1 MDAEEK
7 NQVQPDKEEESPEAT
22 ETAEPVAQPENDFMA
37 GAMMTNGIVFVWMQ
51 ALSVFRQYVSQLPPR
66 VLIDASYIIYILAAY
81 LASRQVTKRA
91 KREHLKA
98 GLKTAAY
105 STIMGLLILSSMNS
119 EQTLSLAITLGIC
132 YFAGSILGS
141 YMETKS
147 RLKRRGVEASS

>member
-7 NQVQPDKEEESPEAT
+7 NQVQPDEEEESTEAPEL
-22 ETAEPVAQPENDFMA
+22 PAQPENDFMA
-37 GAMMTNGIVFVWMQ
+37 GAMMANGIVFVWMQ

-66 VLIDASYIIYILAAY
+66 VLVDASYIIYILAGY

-98 GLKTAAY
+98 GLKTAGY
-105 STIMGLLILSSMNS
+105 STIMGLLIISTMNS
-119 EQTLSLAITLGIC
+119 EPGIGFAVILGVC

-141 YMETKS
+141 YMELKAS
-147 RLKRRGVEASS
+147 LKRREAEASS